1 MSDALSDVAY
11 TSLTADQTDQLRT
24 YGRVPETLDL

>member
-11 TSLTADQTDQLRT
+11 TSLTADQTDKLRT
-24 YGRVPETLDL
+24 YGRVSETLDL